1 MWLTDWNIHEKY
13 NNQYEVYSLMSV
25 PDNDRK
31 PQIAAIFLATRGEK
45 WSTWPNIFSSLKTCI
60 ISAYT
65 KYEVDWVIS
74 ILDNGQKPSVLEPFS
89 GRQRA
94 EI

>member
-1 MWLTDWNIHEKY
+1 MWLKY
-13 NNQYEVYSLMSV
+13 RIIPENYTNQYEVYSMISIHV
-25 PDNDRK
+25 PDIGWK
-31 PQIAAIFLATRGEK
+31 PPIAAFFWPPEVKK
-45 WSTWPNIFSSLKTCI
+45 WSTWPNIFLSLKTCI

-89 GRQRA
+89 GR
-94 EI
+94 